1 MDTLE
6 IICSDDAYSTQ
17 AQKIAHKMGVH
28 LNQKI
33 AKSIYRLEWSH
44 AGAHLQILNQGNQK
58 PISVNFHTGSA
69 DHRRKFGGGKGQMIA
84 KAVGVSA
91 HIKPRILDATA
102 GLGGD
107 AFVLATL
114 GCHIQLQERS
124 PIAHALLADGLVRA
138 AQFAERTQD
147 NALANIIQRMQL
159 SHADSIEKPIEGI
172 DVIYLDPMFPT
183 RKKSAAVNKSMRAF
197 HDLIGHDDDSDQLL
211 TYALNQDVCRIVV
224 KRPRIAPHLADKA
237 PSYSLEGKSSRF
249 DIYAL
254 KKLQAVSSAHTQT
267 T

>member
-28 LNQKI
+28 LNQRLEEPV
-33 AKSIYRLEWSH
+33 YRLEWSH
-44 AGAHLQILNQGNQK
+44 SGAQLQVLNQGKQN

-91 HIKPRILDATA
+91 HLKPRVLDATA

-114 GCHIQLQERS
+114 GCHMQLQERS
-124 PIAHALLADGLVRA
+124 PVAHALLADGLVRA
-138 AQFAERTQD
+138 AEFAEQAQD
-147 NALANIIQRMQL
+147 DTLANIINRMQL
-159 SHADSIEKPIEGI
+159 CQADSIAKTINDI

-197 HDLIGHDDDSDQLL
+197 HDLIGNDEDSDQLL
-211 TYALNQDVCRIVV
+211 MHALEQDVCRIVV

-254 KKLQAVSSAHTQT
+254 KKLQPVNTNIQDA
-267 T
+267 